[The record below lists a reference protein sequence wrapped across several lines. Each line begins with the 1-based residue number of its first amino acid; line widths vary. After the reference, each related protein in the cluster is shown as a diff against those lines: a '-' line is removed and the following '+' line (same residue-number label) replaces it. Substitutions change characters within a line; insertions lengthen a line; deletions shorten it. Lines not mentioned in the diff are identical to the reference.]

1 MGPPPGRFN
10 GMKAAMLPT
19 LFVSLLMLGCNQGG
33 GEDTTKGKSAG
44 TSADKL
50 TKLGIVDVK
59 VGTGPEVKAGDSLSV
74 RYTGT
79 FKDGTKFDSN
89 EDGDKP
95 DLSFV
100 AGPKGMV
107 IKGWQEGV
115 IGMKVGGERKLS
127 VPSDMAYGAGGQ
139 GPIPANSDLYFTIK
153 LLKIQKPGDEK
164 VVKAKDIKVGSGR
177 AVKLGDTVEIQ
188 HRGTLDDGK
197 TEIDKGKW
205 TFKVG
210 KREVIPG
217 IDQGIIGMQVGG
229 TRRLDIPPLAAY
241 GPLGREPM
249 VPAKTNVIY
258 TITVLSIK

>member
-1 MGPPPGRFN
+1 
-10 GMKAAMLPT
+10 MLPT
-19 LFVSLLMLGCNQGG
+19 LFVSLLIAGCNKPSDTKDATSPKGSDA
-33 GEDTTKGKSAG
+33 GE
-44 TSADKL
+44 KL

-59 VGTGPEVKAGDSLSV
+59 VGTGEAVKSGDNCTV

-89 EDGDKP
+89 DEEGKP
-95 DLSFV
+95 EFSFV
-100 AGPKGMV
+100 AGPTGGV

-115 IGMKVGGERKLS
+115 IGMKPGGERKLS
-127 VPSDMAYGAGGQ
+127 VPSDMAYGARGQ

-153 LLKIQKPGDEK
+153 LVKIEKAGDDK
-164 VVKAKDIKVGSGR
+164 VVKVKDITVGTGR
-177 AVKLGDTVEIQ
+177 EVKAGDTVEIQ

-210 KREVIPG
+210 KHEVIPG
-217 IDQGIIGMQVGG
+217 IDQGVIGVKVGG
-229 TRRLDIPPLAAY
+229 TRRLDIPPLAAF

-249 VPAKTNVIY
+249 VPAKSHVIY